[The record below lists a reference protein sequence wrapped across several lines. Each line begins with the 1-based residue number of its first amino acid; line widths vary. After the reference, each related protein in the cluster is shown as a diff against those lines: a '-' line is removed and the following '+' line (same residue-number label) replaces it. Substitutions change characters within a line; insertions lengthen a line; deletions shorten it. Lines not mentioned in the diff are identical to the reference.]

1 MEATQTLFFFTKVI
15 EGNMVIL
22 GIDPGLAIVGYGV
35 IRREGSK
42 LLPLDYGVMETS
54 PDQSTPYRLERLYRG
69 MEELLR
75 RYKPDAV
82 AFEELFFYNN
92 VTTAIAVSH
101 ARGVLVLAA
110 QQKNIPLY
118 EYTPMQIKQA
128 AVGYGHADK
137 KQVQYMVRVL
147 LGLKEIPKPDDAADA
162 LACAICQANYSGPL
176 QEEYRIQ

>member
-1 MEATQTLFFFTKVI
+1 
-15 EGNMVIL
+15 MVIL

-35 IRREGSK
+35 IRKEGNR
-42 LLPLDYGVMETS
+42 LIPLDYGVMET
-54 PDQSTPYRLERLYRG
+54 PAGQSMPLRLERLYAG

-75 RYKPDAV
+75 SYKPDVV
-82 AFEELFFYNN
+82 AFEELFFYHN

-110 QQKNIPLY
+110 QQRNIPLY

-137 KQVQYMVRVL
+137 KQVQYMVRML
-147 LGLKEIPKPDDAADA
+147 LGLKETPKPDDAADA

-176 QEEYRIQ
+176 QEQFRI